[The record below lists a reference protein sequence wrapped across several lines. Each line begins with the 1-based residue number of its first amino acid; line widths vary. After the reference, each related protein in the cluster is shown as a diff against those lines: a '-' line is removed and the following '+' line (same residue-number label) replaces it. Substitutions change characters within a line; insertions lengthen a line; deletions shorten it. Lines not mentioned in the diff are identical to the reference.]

1 MKQLFATSYQL
12 IERTST
18 EFVRYLYNEIRWGN
32 RLIAITGARGSGKT
46 TLMLQ
51 YIKEHY
57 TAYSN
62 EALYASLDNIWF
74 SGTRCLSW
82 QMNSTKW
89 VARHCFWMKC
99 INIRRGL

>member
-51 YIKEHY
+51 Y
-57 TAYSN
+57 
-62 EALYASLDNIWF
+62 F
-74 SGTRCLSW
+74 
-82 QMNSTKW
+82 
-89 VARHCFWMKC
+89 
-99 INIRRGL
+99 